1 MEFTVEKFW
10 ASRHRKDMVEQRQ
23 RILTA
28 RENSKAEEAEK
39 HKWDYESSTEEEGS
53 G

>member
-1 MEFTVEKFW
+1 ME
-10 ASRHRKDMVEQRQ
+10 EQRQ

-28 RENSKAEEAEK
+28 IEQFKAKEAEK